1 MEITRED
8 WNAYRRTRDPR
19 LRDLL
24 ITANIVLVR
33 KIAGRLSLQLPSCVE
48 LGDLESAGAVGLL
61 SAVESYDPEQLAEF
75 ATYAQYR
82 IRGAMLDDLR
92 RQDFMPRWFRAQ
104 AQKITCAR
112 ASLQS
117 RLRREPTDE
126 ELACAFGMSLA
137 AYCRRA
143 SQIVPPVFLSLDE
156 LSEGVPEKPTE
167 DLRDDECWTTEPADR
182 ACRDPFSEAV
192 VCEHARVL
200 RAMIGTLPPQERL
213 VLTLYYV
220 QGVSIKPI
228 SVRMGVSEGR
238 VSQIHTSGLTRML
251 ERLQRRRLTRDDLIG
266 DERAAW
272 APSRRV
278 HRGS

>member
-1 MEITRED
+1 M
-8 WNAYRRTRDPR
+8 
-19 LRDLL
+19 RDLL
-24 ITANIVLVR
+24 ITANIALVR
-33 KIAGRLSLQLPSCVE
+33 TIAGRLSRQLPSCVE
-48 LGDLESAGAVGLL
+48 VGDLESAGAVGLL
-61 SAVESYDPEQLAEF
+61 SAVESYDPDQLAEF

-82 IRGAMLDDLR
+82 IRGAILDDLR

-126 ELACAFGMSLA
+126 DLALALGMSLA
-137 AYCRRA
+137 AYYRHV
-143 SQIVPPVFLSLDE
+143 SQIVPPVFLSLDA
-156 LSEGVPEKPTE
+156 LGEGVPETPTE
-167 DLRDDECWTTEPADR
+167 DPRDDESWTTEMADS
-182 ACRDPFSEAV
+182 ACRDPFSETA

-228 SVRMGVSEGR
+228 SVRLGVSEGR

-251 ERLQRRRLTRDDLIG
+251 ERLQRKRLTRNDLTG
-266 DERAAW
+266 DARAAW
-272 APSRRV
+272 PSSRHVQR
-278 HRGS
+278 